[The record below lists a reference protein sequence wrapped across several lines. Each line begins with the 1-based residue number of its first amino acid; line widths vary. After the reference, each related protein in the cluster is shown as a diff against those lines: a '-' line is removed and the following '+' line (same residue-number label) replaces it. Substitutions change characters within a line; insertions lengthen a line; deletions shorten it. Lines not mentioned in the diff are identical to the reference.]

1 MPSVIFIVPNLTFGG
16 IQTQVYY
23 LARYLRLAYG
33 FKVVIYGFLTRDS
46 QYTALLDE
54 VGIQHK
60 FRPKLGKRIWSYESK
75 GIFGKSLTWFLLW
88 SFLIR
93 QGRVVLLPYTKNLDT
108 FINPLVSF
116 TLIRGTFSFE
126 RGGHVNP
133 RKQSNSLINR
143 LKRKANPIYVANSFH
158 GKRAIHLM
166 KGVPLD
172 QISVIPNGID
182 LRKFSACSRSE
193 TGPLVITMVANYF
206 PEKEHEFVLQA
217 WSKMSQKLQ
226 SQVRLKLVGLGGGDM
241 CVTNFEK
248 ARLLSE
254 QLGLKANVEFIE
266 TTNDVVDLL
275 KKSDIGLLATKS
287 EGCPNVILEYMAM
300 GLPIVASKI
309 PGIEE
314 IISDQNREYLFE
326 RGDEVA
332 FISKLD
338 ILVNNRHIRKEL
350 SAANRLHVCNNF
362 SIEKM
367 GEAYIGLLRKFN
379 LY

>member
-1 MPSVIFIVPNLTFGG
+1 
-16 IQTQVYY
+16 
-23 LARYLRLAYG
+23 
-33 FKVVIYGFLTRDS
+33 
-46 QYTALLDE
+46 
-54 VGIQHK
+54 
-60 FRPKLGKRIWSYESK
+60 
-75 GIFGKSLTWFLLW
+75 
-88 SFLIR
+88 
-93 QGRVVLLPYTKNLDT
+93 
-108 FINPLVSF
+108 
-116 TLIRGTFSFE
+116 
-126 RGGHVNP
+126 
-133 RKQSNSLINR
+133 
-143 LKRKANPIYVANSFH
+143 
-158 GKRAIHLM
+158 
-166 KGVPLD
+166 
-172 QISVIPNGID
+172 
-182 LRKFSACSRSE
+182 
-193 TGPLVITMVANYF
+193 
-206 PEKEHEFVLQA
+206 
-217 WSKMSQKLQ
+217 
-226 SQVRLKLVGLGGGDM
+226 M

>member
-1 MPSVIFIVPNLTFGG
+1 
-16 IQTQVYY
+16 
-23 LARYLRLAYG
+23 
-33 FKVVIYGFLTRDS
+33 
-46 QYTALLDE
+46 
-54 VGIQHK
+54 
-60 FRPKLGKRIWSYESK
+60 
-75 GIFGKSLTWFLLW
+75 
-88 SFLIR
+88 
-93 QGRVVLLPYTKNLDT
+93 
-108 FINPLVSF
+108 
-116 TLIRGTFSFE
+116 
-126 RGGHVNP
+126 
-133 RKQSNSLINR
+133 
-143 LKRKANPIYVANSFH
+143 
-158 GKRAIHLM
+158 M

-217 WSKMSQKLQ
+217 WSRMPQKLQ

-326 RGDEVA
+326 RDDEVA

-338 ILVNNRHIRKEL
+338 ILVNNQHIRKEL
-350 SAANRLHVCNNF
+350 STANRLHVCNNF

>member
-1 MPSVIFIVPNLTFGG
+1 
-16 IQTQVYY
+16 
-23 LARYLRLAYG
+23 
-33 FKVVIYGFLTRDS
+33 
-46 QYTALLDE
+46 
-54 VGIQHK
+54 
-60 FRPKLGKRIWSYESK
+60 
-75 GIFGKSLTWFLLW
+75 
-88 SFLIR
+88 
-93 QGRVVLLPYTKNLDT
+93 
-108 FINPLVSF
+108 
-116 TLIRGTFSFE
+116 
-126 RGGHVNP
+126 
-133 RKQSNSLINR
+133 
-143 LKRKANPIYVANSFH
+143 
-158 GKRAIHLM
+158 M

-182 LRKFSACSRSE
+182 LEKFSACSRLE

-217 WSKMSQKLQ
+217 WSRMPQKLQ